1 MNKKN
6 KIDGFFDEIKS
17 SSVVKKSLKYIAF
30 FIVFSA
36 VITGVGIYYMTKDI
50 LSSNNIDKENTTS
63 NKFTIDVGGDFDE
76 KLIFNYMIDINNLK
90 LISSDYKVKISSK
103 LISEFTST
111 ELPVTYWIAL
121 EKSSVPGV

>member
-1 MNKKN
+1 MPEADIEFVLDKDTLNR
-6 KIDGFFDEIKS
+6 IKRAS
-17 SSVVKKSLKYIAF
+17 TTL
-30 FIVFSA
+30 
-36 VITGVGIYYMTKDI
+36 GHNI
-50 LSSNNIDKENTTS
+50 LSIQSEREGILSLSVLDKENATS

-76 KLIFNYMIDINNLK
+76 KLTFNYMIDINNLK